1 MKDQWSGVVQP
12 GVVGD
17 RKVRQDGKPEPAKDA
32 GVLGPRPIGPPSQD
46 PYMPSAPIGSDK
58 ADRK

>member
-1 MKDQWSGVVQP
+1 MKDQFSGIPPV
-12 GVVGD
+12 GAVGD
-17 RKVRQDGKPEPAKDA
+17 RKVRQDGRPEPSKSD
-32 GVLGPRPIGPPSQD
+32 GLLSERPIGPPSQD